1 MQHAIPTTLIFILEG
16 MVDLPL
22 DWEKLLTLRCPD
34 GSFRSSPA
42 ATAAALSYTGDKEC
56 LAFLDRLVKKFKG
69 GGKITTT
76 YFLVQPTG
84 MHS

>member
-1 MQHAIPTTLIFILEG
+1 MLHAIPTTLLYRLEG
-16 MVDLPL
+16 IVDLQL
-22 DWEKLLTLRCPD
+22 DWEKLLRLRCRD
-34 GSFRSSPA
+34 GSFHSSPA

-76 YFLVQPTG
+76 YFLVQSTV
-84 MHS
+84 MHY